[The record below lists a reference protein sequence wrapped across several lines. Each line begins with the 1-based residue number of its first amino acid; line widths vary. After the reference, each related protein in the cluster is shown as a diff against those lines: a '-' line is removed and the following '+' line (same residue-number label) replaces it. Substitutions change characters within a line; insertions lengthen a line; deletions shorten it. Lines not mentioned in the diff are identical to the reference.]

1 MINGPKADSERDV
14 RSKREPCHQV
24 QRVGQLTKE
33 TMNKTEF
40 ITVRLPEDVMQ
51 KLRAEA
57 KRNTRSLSAQVL
69 HYIRL
74 ELDKKGAK

>member
-1 MINGPKADSERDV
+1 MAQTQQSNLRIT
-14 RSKREPCHQV
+14 
-24 QRVGQLTKE
+24 LTKE

-40 ITVRLPEDVMQ
+40 ITVRLPMDVMA

>member
-1 MINGPKADSERDV
+1 MTVTDAASRPT
-14 RSKREPCHQV
+14 
-24 QRVGQLTKE
+24 QRKKP
-33 TMNKTEF
+33 MNKTEF